1 MSMQTSAGKRTK
13 RAGFTFPELCVAIAV
28 TALFGAAVFA
38 TNSRLLI
45 ALKTQK
51 ESTAATMVLQQ
62 RMESLRACS
71 FTQVATKDYLKT
83 NIFGTPTG
91 SEGPL
96 GNLNE
101 QVAVGVYG
109 NTAVTPI
116 MLLRNP
122 QYPTTPQEL
131 STNDTLANYNLLQ
144 VDLLLQWTGADGR
157 TRTRQLAAIFGK
169 GNIGP

>member
-1 MSMQTSAGKRTK
+1 MQYPSAENKRL
-13 RAGFTFPELCVAIAV
+13 AGFTLAEVCVAIAV

-38 TNSRLLI
+38 TNAKLMI

-71 FTQVATKDYLKT
+71 FTQVATKDYLEN
-83 NIFGTPTG
+83 NIFNGPTG

-101 QVAVGVYG
+101 QVAV
-109 NTAVTPI
+109 
-116 MLLRNP
+116 
-122 QYPTTPQEL
+122 
-131 STNDTLANYNLLQ
+131 
-144 VDLLLQWTGADGR
+144 
-157 TRTRQLAAIFGK
+157 
-169 GNIGP
+169 

>member
-1 MSMQTSAGKRTK
+1 MHTTVSKLRGCG
-13 RAGFTFPELCVAIAV
+13 GFTFAELCVAIGVA
-28 TALFGAAVFA
+28 ALFGAAVFA
-38 TNSRLLI
+38 TDSRLLV

-51 ESTAATMVLQQ
+51 ESTAATMALQQ

-71 FTQVATKDYLKT
+71 FTEIATEDYIKT

-109 NTAVTPI
+109 DPSVTPI
-116 MLLRNP
+116 VLLRNA
-122 QYPTTPQEL
+122 QNPTGEVL
-131 STNDTLANYNLLQ
+131 SNNSNLTNYNLLQ
-144 VDLLLQWTGADGR
+144 VDLLLQWTSANGR
-157 TRTRQLAAIFGK
+157 IRTRQLSAVFGK